1 MSFNEALVGDGDL
14 DLTSTPA
21 AKALYDDFESPADG
35 RHPLDVMVPLI
46 EASAQRALEDSAA
59 ELQPNVVSMCRM
71 LHDENKPKSDSE
83 GAVCEDVKFARDIA
97 RQVFGRPPASQV
109 KAMTKVENDD
119 LRWWVADPTMPF
131 HTVDVDEQAGRRFK
145 LTTMDFSLPPQGLRQ
160 VVAAQ
165 RRLLIKIV
173 QLIAALPAD
182 AKAWLL
188 KESVRAQSKKDRAA
202 EKRQRLA
209 AEKRGEGAY

>member
-1 MSFNEALVGDGDL
+1 
-14 DLTSTPA
+14 
-21 AKALYDDFESPADG
+21 
-35 RHPLDVMVPLI
+35 
-46 EASAQRALEDSAA
+46 
-59 ELQPNVVSMCRM
+59 M

-188 KESVRAQSKKDRAA
+188 KENERAQVKRDRAA
-202 EKRQRLA
+202 EKRQRQA
-209 AEKRGEGAY
+209 TERREGEE